1 MAGINLASK
10 YASKLDQL
18 FAKGS
23 YTDRAVNQNYDF
35 DGVKTINVYTVTT
48 VATHN
53 YNRSETGDRFGGN
66 SEIQDVV
73 TPYTLNNDKCFKLT
87 IDRGNYEQQALAK
100 KAGEVLRAE
109 MDEQVIPE
117 IDANR
122 IAAGAA
128 GAAAVSQAVS
138 AGDNVSADFMK
149 ANAYL
154 DEAKAPVSNRFAFVT
169 PQMYVAIKSKIVST
183 VNATAYNDKLLP
195 RGFVG
200 ELDGVNII
208 VTPQSYFPANTK
220 CVMWHKD
227 ALLGAKQIMKTRI
240 ITDSELVDG
249 SVLTGRFIYDSFV
262 LNGKKNA
269 VASITSSTISG

>member
-1 MAGINLASK
+1 MTVNLASK
-10 YASKLDQL
+10 YSGKLDQL

-23 YTDRAVNQNYDF
+23 YTDVAVNQNYDF
-35 DGVKTINVYTVTT
+35 DGVRTVNVYTVTT
-48 VATHN
+48 VPTHN
-53 YNRSETGDRFGGN
+53 YNRESTGDRFGGN
-66 SEIQDVV
+66 NEIQDVV
-73 TPYTLNNDKCFKLT
+73 TSYTLANDKAFKLT

-100 KAGEVLRAE
+100 KAGSVLRAE
-109 MDEQVIPE
+109 MDERVIPE
-117 IDANR
+117 IDTDR
-122 IAAGAA
+122 IAASQSFAA
-128 GAAAVSQAVS
+128 SSDVY
-138 AGDNVSADFMK
+138 ADFMK
-149 ANAYL
+149 CAACL
-154 DEAKAPVSNRFAFVT
+154 DEAKAPTSNRFAFVT

-183 VNATAYNDKLLP
+183 VNANAYNDKLLP

-200 ELDGVNII
+200 ELDGVN
-208 VTPQSYFPANTK
+208 VVVVPRTYFPANTK

-269 VASITSSTISG
+269 VAAITSSTISG

>member
-1 MAGINLASK
+1 MSVNLASK

-23 YTDRAVNQNYDF
+23 YTDAAVNQNYDF
-35 DGVKTINVYTVTT
+35 DGVRTVNVYTVTT
-48 VATHN
+48 TDLVD
-53 YNRSETGDRFGGN
+53 YNRESTGDRFGGN
-66 SEIQDVV
+66 NEVQDTVA
-73 TPYTLNNDKCFKLT
+73 TYTLANDKAFKLV

-100 KAGEVLRAE
+100 KAGEVLRAQ
-109 MDEQVIPE
+109 MDERVIPA
-117 IDANR
+117 IDVDR

-128 GAAAVSQAVS
+128 GATAVSHAVS
-138 AGDNVSADFMK
+138 AGDNVYEDFMK
-149 ANAYL
+149 AVAYL
-154 DEAKAPVSNRFAFVT
+154 DEAKAPVSGRYAFVT

-183 VNATAYNDKLLP
+183 VNANAYNDKLLP

-208 VTPQSYFPANTK
+208 VVPASYFPANTK
-220 CVMWHKD
+220 CVIWHKD

-249 SVLTGRFIYDSFV
+249 TVLTGRFIFDSFV
-262 LNGKKNA
+262 LDGKKKA

>member
-1 MAGINLASK
+1 
-10 YASKLDQL
+10 
-18 FAKGS
+18 
-23 YTDRAVNQNYDF
+23 
-35 DGVKTINVYTVTT
+35 
-48 VATHN
+48 
-53 YNRSETGDRFGGN
+53 
-66 SEIQDVV
+66 
-73 TPYTLNNDKCFKLT
+73 
-87 IDRGNYEQQALAK
+87 
-100 KAGEVLRAE
+100 

-128 GAAAVSQAVS
+128 GATAVSQAVS
-138 AGDNVSADFMK
+138 AGSNVYEDFMK

-154 DEAKAPVSNRFAFVT
+154 DEAKAPVANRFAFVT

-183 VNATAYNDKLLP
+183 VNANSYNDKLLP

-208 VTPQSYFPANTK
+208 VTPASYFPANTK

-262 LNGKKNA
+262 LNGKKKA